1 MQLGRSCSRRL
12 KKLKNEIYE
21 LFSSARHA
29 YNIIGLAVK
38 TSRPQCMIST
48 FITFLSCFK
57 RHVLQSMLSQ
67 KRNNK
72 YTTKPYICAYEKAKA
87 IPHHQSAKNSHTMKF
102 AIIKERKNPPDRR
115 VVFSPEKLAE
125 ARAQFEDATFIVEA
139 SDIRV
144 FPDMAYTING
154 FDVEDDVT
162 DADVMIGVK
171 EVPIAQLIPN
181 KKYFFFSHTI
191 KKQPYNRALLNAM
204 LSKHIEMYDHEVIT
218 RENGARL
225 IGFGRY
231 AGLVGAYNGFRLLGQ
246 RDGLFNLPKV
256 EHLDDL
262 QAVKKELDNI
272 TLPNIRIALSG
283 TGKVAKG
290 AREILD
296 HLKIREVTDKQYLTQ
311 TFDEPVYVLID
322 VMEYN
327 RRKDGK
333 SGDKFAFYKDASDY
347 ESDFM
352 KYAKVTDYFIAGHF
366 YGDGAPYLFTR
377 EDAKHPDFQINLVA
391 DVSCDIDGPVAST
404 IRPSTI
410 ADPFYGYNPQTEQED
425 DYSKDG
431 VIAVMAVDN
440 LPCELPKDAS
450 EGFGEMFLKHVIPAF
465 FNGDK
470 DGLLERARM
479 TQNGKLTARYRYLQD
494 YVDGKE

>member
-1 MQLGRSCSRRL
+1 MQ
-12 KKLKNEIYE
+12 KLYQQYSLPK
-21 LFSSARHA
+21 L
-29 YNIIGLAVK
+29 
-38 TSRPQCMIST
+38 
-48 FITFLSCFK
+48 
-57 RHVLQSMLSQ
+57 
-67 KRNNK
+67 
-72 YTTKPYICAYEKAKA
+72 
-87 IPHHQSAKNSHTMKF
+87 HTHIMKF
-102 AIIKERKNPPDRR
+102 AIITERKNPPDRR

-125 ARAQFEDATFIVEA
+125 ARERFEDASFVVEE

-154 FDVEDDVT
+154 FDVQEDVT

-171 EVPIAQLIPN
+171 EVPLEALIPN

-191 KKQPYNRALLNAM
+191 KKQPYNRKLLKTILDKN
-204 LSKHIEMYDHEVIT
+204 IEMYDHEVIT
-218 RENGARL
+218 RADGARL

-246 RDGLFNLPKV
+246 HDNLFELPKV
-256 EHLDDL
+256 ESLADL
-262 QAVKKELDNI
+262 NAVRAELDKI
-272 TLPNIRIALSG
+272 TVPAIKICLSG
-283 TGKVAKG
+283 SGKVARG
-290 AREILD
+290 AKEILD
-296 HLKIREVTDKQYLTQ
+296 HLKIREVTDQEYLTQ
-311 TFDEPVYVLID
+311 EFTEPVYCVID
-322 VMEYN
+322 VLEYN
-327 RRKDGK
+327 KRKDGQPGSRAEFYQDP
-333 SGDKFAFYKDASDY
+333 SGY

-377 EDAKHPDFQINLVA
+377 EDAKHPDFKINLVA
-391 DVSCDIDGPVAST
+391 DISCDIDGPVAST

-410 ADPFYGYNPQTEQED
+410 AEPFYGYNPNTEKED
-425 DYSKDG
+425 NYKNEG

-450 EGFGEMFLKHVIPAF
+450 EGFGELFLEHVIPAF

-470 DGLLERARM
+470 DGILERARM
-479 TQNGKLTARYRYLQD
+479 TRAGELTPRYAYLQD